1 MNTSPG
7 LPGMNLVCTGCP
19 SIIIKSTPFPSEKC
33 PGLDNKLYSAPT
45 LG

>member
-1 MNTSPG
+1 MTINPS

-19 SIIIKSTPFPSEKC
+19 NIIIKSTPFPSEKY